1 MHNAFFDNFKFV
13 FFWILITIDCG
24 CVTPGVSWAKRRIPR
39 GRQNGRLGQ
48 GFAYLS
54 RFQQGVLVR
63 DLKTQEMFEW
73 RGNYCDFDFRFTCN
87 FFSRII
93 IHLCK
98 RLFIKQGFNSKMRT
112 RFWICVMWKIRNTL
126 VASSATASCL
136 KSTLAFNS
144 IPRQLPI
151 DSFEIW
157 MHLFFTPTQR
167 FALVREIV
175 RLIL

>member
-1 MHNAFFDNFKFV
+1 MHFSTNRCCFV
-13 FFWILITIDCG
+13 CILITIDCG

-54 RFQQGVLVR
+54 RFQQGLLVR

-73 RGNYCDFDFRFTCN
+73 HRIVILIFG
-87 FFSRII
+87 SRTISYQESSFI
-93 IHLCK
+93 YVLQ
-98 RLFIKQGFNSKMRT
+98 LFIKQGFNSKMRI
-112 RFWICVMWKIRNTL
+112 RFWICVTWKIRNTL

-136 KSTLAFNS
+136 KWTLAFNS

-157 MHLFFTPTQR
+157 MHLFSTPTHR

-175 RLIL
+175 RLIF